1 MRRTNSLISR
11 FALYTVTSVG
21 VLVISGPFLWMLLS
35 SFQKEKLLY
44 TWPPRF
50 IPYPLV
56 WENYV
61 GIFVDYPFSMYL
73 RNSLMISSL
82 AAFGSVISCSL
93 VAFGFARL
101 KFRGRNVLFLV
112 LLSTIIMPPFIV
124 IVPRFILFCHLGW
137 IDTFYPLI
145 VPHFT
150 AITAFNVFL
159 VRQFFMGIPLEL
171 DEAAR
176 IDGCTT
182 FGIYQRIILPVS
194 KPVLAVVFMFE
205 FINRWN
211 DFLTPLIYL
220 NSESKFTVTLGLN
233 FLRGEMGFHWS
244 SIMAASVITLL
255 PCLIM
260 FFSAQRF
267 FIEGFLTTGIKA

>member
-1 MRRTNSLISR
+1 
-11 FALYTVTSVG
+11 
-21 VLVISGPFLWMLLS
+21 
-35 SFQKEKLLY
+35 
-44 TWPPRF
+44 
-50 IPYPLV
+50 
-56 WENYV
+56 
-61 GIFVDYPFSMYL
+61 
-73 RNSLMISSL
+73 
-82 AAFGSVISCSL
+82 
-93 VAFGFARL
+93 
-101 KFRGRNVLFLV
+101 
-112 LLSTIIMPPFIV
+112 MPPFIV